1 MEVQK
6 KIKKDH
12 RRYFELMRQ
21 SDEAERLTPKLFDI
35 HRFASLLERARF
47 SPGIRAIRRVTF

>member
-35 HRFASLLERARF
+35 HRFPSLL
-47 SPGIRAIRRVTF
+47 